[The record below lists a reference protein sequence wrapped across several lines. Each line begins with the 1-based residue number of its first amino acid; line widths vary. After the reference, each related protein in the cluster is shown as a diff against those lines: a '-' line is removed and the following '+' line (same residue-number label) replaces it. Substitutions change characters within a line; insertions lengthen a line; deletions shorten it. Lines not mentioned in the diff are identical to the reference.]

1 MDQINDIKKDALK
14 YFTGANGCHMWD
26 HTERVIQ
33 TCLHIGKKEN
43 ANLFVLE
50 ISAIL
55 HDIKR
60 PEEMANKG
68 IICHATEGAKEAM
81 KILNKYDI
89 KKEDLEAI
97 YHCIESHR
105 KRNSIEP
112 STLEAKI
119 LFDSDKLDGIGA
131 LGIGRMFMFASEVGA
146 KLHDKDVDVEK
157 TKEYSEDD
165 TAYREFLSKMQ
176 FVKDK
181 MLTSEGKRM
190 AMQRHEFMVSFFERI
205 NKEVVGEL

>member
-1 MDQINDIKKDALK
+1 MDQMDEIKKDAQK
-14 YFTGANGCHMWD
+14 YFIGANGCHMWD

-43 ANLFVLE
+43 ANLYVLE

-55 HDIKR
+55 HDIKKM
-60 PEEMANKG
+60 EEMESKG
-68 IICHATEGAKEAM
+68 SICHATKGAKEAM
-81 KILNKYDI
+81 NFLKKYDLEQ
-89 KKEDLEAI
+89 KDLDAI
-97 YHCIESHR
+97 YHCIEAHR

-112 STLEAKI
+112 NTIEAKI
-119 LFDSDKLDGIGA
+119 LFDADKLDGIGA
-131 LGIGRMFMFASEVGA
+131 IGIGRMFLFASKVGA
-146 KLHDKDVDVEK
+146 KLHDKDVDVAK

-165 TAYREFLSKMQ
+165 TAYREFLAKMQ

-181 MLTSEGKRM
+181 MLTIEGKRM
-190 AMQRHEFMVSFFERI
+190 AKERHDFMVSFFNRM

>member
-1 MDQINDIKKDALK
+1 MDQIDDIRKEALK
-14 YFTGANGCHMWD
+14 YFAGANGCHMWD

-33 TCLHIGKKEN
+33 NCLHIGKKED

-55 HDIKR
+55 HDIKK
-60 PEEMANKG
+60 PEEMNNKG
-68 IICHATEGAKEAM
+68 SICHAMEGAKEAM
-81 KILNKYDI
+81 KLLDKYNL
-89 KKEDLEAI
+89 KKEDLESI
-97 YHCIESHR
+97 CHCIESHR

-146 KLHDKDVDVEK
+146 KLHDRDVDVSK

-165 TAYREFLSKMQ
+165 TAYGEFLSKMQ

-190 AMQRHEFMVSFFERI
+190 AIQRHKFMVAFFERI